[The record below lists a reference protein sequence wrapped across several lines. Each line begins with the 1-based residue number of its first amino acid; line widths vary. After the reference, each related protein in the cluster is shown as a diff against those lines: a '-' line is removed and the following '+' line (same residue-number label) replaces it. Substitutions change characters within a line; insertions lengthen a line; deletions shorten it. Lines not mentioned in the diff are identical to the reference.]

1 MQARREG
8 AERLIEIK
16 RLADAKS
23 QLNQKLA
30 GMQGAWTRRFEV
42 DYVPFVV
49 SLCICEYMAL
59 NTAWLICKQ
68 PEQRAYFIRT

>member
-23 QLNQKLA
+23 QLHQKLA

-49 SLCICEYMAL
+49 VSLCICEYMAL
-59 NTAWLICKQ
+59 NTAWLISNH
-68 PEQRAYFIRT
+68 FIRT

>member
-23 QLNQKLA
+23 QLNRKLA
-30 GMQGAWTRRFEV
+30 CMQGAWTRRFEV

-49 SLCICEYMAL
+49 
-59 NTAWLICKQ
+59 
-68 PEQRAYFIRT
+68 